1 MFVFRVVEFFV
12 VAVEAWFAVA
22 RSRVD
27 TRWKCAVTVI
37 PFWVQ
42 VAAAVITEFNVPRYT
57 NART

>member
-37 PFWVQ
+37 PFWV
-42 VAAAVITEFNVPRYT
+42 
-57 NART
+57 